1 MVWPAPSPGTPLE
14 AEGDLR
20 SRGMTVLDRI
30 RLMTCSVSRLIR
42 APRSGVYKDKEKEV
56 LMRLLAGLAGVALVL
71 AACGGAATAPS
82 PSPAPRTASPSP
94 APTAA
99 PTPTPTPSS
108 VFKADLK
115 SSNQNPPITGAEA
128 SCNGDATITITG
140 VSVKFDV
147 NIKGCPATTAIN
159 ISHIHE
165 GAAGTNGPVRVDTGI
180 KAGDLT
186 LTGGAVTYSRTVNGD
201 AAIIAQILANPAGWY
216 FNAHSTLNPGG
227 VVRGQLVKS
236 S

>member
-42 APRSGVYKDKEKEV
+42 SPRSGVYKDKEKEV

-71 AACGGAATAPS
+71 AACGGVATAPS
-82 PSPAPRTASPSP
+82 PSPAPPRTASPSP

-115 SSNQNPPITGAEA
+115 SSNQNPPIANAEA
-128 SCNGDATITITG
+128 SCNGDATI
-140 VSVKFDV
+140 
-147 NIKGCPATTAIN
+147 
-159 ISHIHE
+159 
-165 GAAGTNGPVRVDTGI
+165 
-180 KAGDLT
+180 
-186 LTGGAVTYSRTVNGD
+186 
-201 AAIIAQILANPAGWY
+201 
-216 FNAHSTLNPGG
+216 
-227 VVRGQLVKS
+227 
-236 S
+236 